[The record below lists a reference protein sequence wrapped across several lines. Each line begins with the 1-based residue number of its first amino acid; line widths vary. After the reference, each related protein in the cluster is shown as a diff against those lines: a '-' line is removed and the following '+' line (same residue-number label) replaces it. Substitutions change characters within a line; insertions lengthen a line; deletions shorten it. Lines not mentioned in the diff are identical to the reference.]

1 MAPATL
7 NPKGIR
13 RQTGFWRDFNKW
25 YRSQM
30 DDGTR
35 PHVNVL
41 DIWYNTHAC
50 EMWDRHEMPSWQETL
65 LHACGLR
72 TSEEVKKALS
82 NGSRSLSNGS
92 RSLSNGSRSLSNGS
106 RSLSNGSRSLSNGS
120 RSLSNG
126 SRSLFNG
133 SRSLSNGSRSLSNG
147 SRSLS
152 NGSRSLSNGSRSL
165 SNGSR
170 SLSNGSRSLSNDSRS
185 LSNGSRFTP
194 VRPSKARSLEPTA
207 SKGRYASQPI
217 QQLVHVLGQQAVQ
230 NKRRRPEPIHPPTSS
245 LFSTA
250 ELAFFILQQNT
261 ELANVVI
268 PFLDPPPAPGSE
280 PSKQHWLNG
289 ICYTGEA
296 DHKEADPAPW
306 HNQTCFEAT
315 AAPYQPRSCCGTI
328 AAPSQVRSRFEPSA
342 VPSAAPSAAPSQSLS
357 AAAPSAAPSAAPE
370 TPFSSDW
377 QSGAYSSDGVE
388 DLFGQPSAK
397 RPYSFTPPYPWG
409 AAREASMKSDDED
422 WGYAEAT
429 LTVAPCQHPHLLTS
443 PHLTSSRSMS
453 NFLVDFD
460 FLDDLP

>member
-13 RQTGFWRDFNKW
+13 RQTGFWRDFNKWYRLTLTPTAGFWRDFNKW

-72 TSEEVKKALS
+72 TSEEVKKYNSSYKAKK
-82 NGSRSLSNGS
+82 
-92 RSLSNGSRSLSNGS
+92 
-106 RSLSNGSRSLSNGS
+106 
-120 RSLSNG
+120 
-126 SRSLFNG
+126 
-133 SRSLSNGSRSLSNG
+133 
-147 SRSLS
+147 
-152 NGSRSLSNGSRSL
+152 
-165 SNGSR
+165 
-170 SLSNGSRSLSNDSRS
+170 
-185 LSNGSRFTP
+185 

-268 PFLDPPPAPGSE
+268 RQGANLPSTTSNLPSTTSNLPSTTSNLPSRTSNLPSRTSNLLSSMTNVSSARTYFSSGTTTASRGHLERGDSTSTAFLDPPPAPGSE

-397 RPYSFTPPYPWG
+397 RPYSFSPPYPWG
-409 AAREASMKSDDED
+409 AAREASLKSDDED